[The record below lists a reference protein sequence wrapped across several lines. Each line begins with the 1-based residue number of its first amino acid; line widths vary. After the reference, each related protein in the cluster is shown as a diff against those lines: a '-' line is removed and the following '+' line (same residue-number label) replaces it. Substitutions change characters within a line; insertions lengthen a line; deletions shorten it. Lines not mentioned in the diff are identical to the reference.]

1 MIEDLID
8 RLRLLRTPGIGPVTY
23 RQLLMRFGTPA
34 AALAAVPDLAR
45 RGGGKVPA
53 LSTVADAEREIA
65 RVDKLGA
72 KFLALGQGLYP
83 RLLAELE
90 DAPPLLVAKG
100 ILNLLDRQSVAIV
113 GARNASAAACR
124 FGRGLAHDLGQQDL
138 VVVSGLARGIDS
150 AAHDGALASG
160 TIGVIAGGIDIF
172 YPPENEARQKA
183 ISEHGLVLAEMPP
196 GTEPRARHFPY
207 RNRIIAGMSSGT
219 VVVEAAPRSGSLIT
233 ARLAAE
239 AGREV
244 MAVPGSPLDPRAQG
258 CNQLIRDG
266 ATLVQNAADVV
277 EAIRPS
283 ASQVKSVPAHYEAA
297 PRSGSLITARL
308 AAEAG
313 REVLAVPGSPL
324 DPRAQGCN
332 QPIRDG
338 ATLVQNA
345 ADVIEVIR
353 PYESRVQAAPS
364 PFEPA
369 PEPMNGDDALGL
381 VEGLLGPSPVPVDEI
396 IRLSGAPS
404 GAVQMALLE
413 LDLAGRLDRHAGGKV
428 SLRPA

>member
-1 MIEDLID
+1 LIEDLVD
-8 RLRLLRTPGIGPVTY
+8 RVRLLRTPGIGPVTY
-23 RQLLMRFGTPA
+23 RQLIMRFGTPA

-45 RGGGKVPA
+45 RGGGRTPA
-53 LSTVADAEREIA
+53 LRTREDAEREIA
-65 RVDKLGA
+65 RVEKLGA
-72 KFLALGQGLYP
+72 KWLALGQGLYP
-83 RLLAELE
+83 RLLCELE
-90 DAPPLLVAKG
+90 DAPPLLIAKG
-100 ILNLLDRQSVAIV
+100 DLNLLDRQAVAIV

-124 FGRGLAHDLGQQDL
+124 FARGLAHDLGQHEL

-150 AAHDGALASG
+150 AVHDGALATG
-160 TIGVIAGGIDIF
+160 TVGVVAGGIDIF
-172 YPPENEARQKA
+172 YPPENEQRQSA
-183 ISEHGLVLAEMPP
+183 LYERGLVLAEMPP

-266 ATLVQNAADVV
+266 ATLVQNAADVI
-277 EAIRPS
+277 EAIRPFESSVRS
-283 ASQVKSVPAHYEAA
+283 APEAYVVPAE
-297 PRSGSLITARL
+297 
-308 AAEAG
+308 
-313 REVLAVPGSPL
+313 EV
-324 DPRAQGCN
+324 
-332 QPIRDG
+332 
-338 ATLVQNA
+338 
-345 ADVIEVIR
+345 
-353 PYESRVQAAPS
+353 
-364 PFEPA
+364 
-369 PEPMNGDDALGL
+369 NGHDALGL
-381 VEGLLGPSPVPVDEI
+381 VEELLGPSPVPVDEI

-413 LDLAGRLDRHAGGKV
+413 LDLAGRLDRHAGNRV

>member
-1 MIEDLID
+1 LIEDLVD
-8 RLRLLRTPGIGPVTY
+8 RLRLLRTPGIGPVTF
-23 RQLLMRFGTPA
+23 RQLIMRFGTPA

-45 RGGGKVPA
+45 RGGGTAPR
-53 LSTVADAEREIA
+53 LFGRDDAEREIA
-65 RVDKLGA
+65 KVEKLGA
-72 KFLALGQGLYP
+72 KWLALGQGLYP
-83 RLLAELE
+83 RLLSELE
-90 DAPPLLVAKG
+90 DAPALLMAKG
-100 ILNLLDRQSVAIV
+100 NLNLLDRQAIAIV

-124 FGRGLAHDLGQQDL
+124 FARGLAHDLGQHDL

-150 AAHDGALASG
+150 ASHDGALATG

-172 YPPENEARQKA
+172 YPPENEERQKA
-183 ISEHGLVLAEMPP
+183 MYERGLVLAEMPP

-266 ATLVQNAADVV
+266 ATL
-277 EAIRPS
+277 I
-283 ASQVKSVPAHYEAA
+283 
-297 PRSGSLITARL
+297 
-308 AAEAG
+308 
-313 REVLAVPGSPL
+313 
-324 DPRAQGCN
+324 
-332 QPIRDG
+332 
-338 ATLVQNA
+338 QNA
-345 ADVIEVIR
+345 ADVIEAIR
-353 PYESRVQAAPS
+353 PFESRVRAVPDPYSAP
-364 PFEPA
+364 A
-369 PEPMNGDDALGL
+369 DQMNGDDALGL
-381 VEGLLGPSPVPVDEI
+381 VEELLGPSPVPVDEI
-396 IRLSGAPS
+396 IRLSGASS